1 MMGMLHN
8 YVMRKGLLLVSL
20 TKYTL
25 DRIEDGYAV
34 FLKYPEEEE
43 QEQLIILQSAINK
56 PVQVGD
62 RVLIEEIDDFYQIE
76 ILKEETEQKKTE
88 IQSLMDRL
96 RKKNQ

>member
-1 MMGMLHN
+1 MMEMLRN
-8 YVMRKGLLLVSL
+8 YVMRKGISLVNS

-43 QEQLIILQSAINK
+43 QLIILQSAMNK
-56 PVQVGD
+56 PVRVGD
-62 RVLIEEIDDFYQIE
+62 RVLIEEVDGIYQFE
-76 ILKEETEQKKTE
+76 ILKEETEQKKAN

-96 RKKNQ
+96 RRKNQ

>member
-1 MMGMLHN
+1 M
-8 YVMRKGLLLVSL
+8 SL

-43 QEQLIILQSAINK
+43 QIIILQSAMNK

-62 RVLIEEIDDFYQIE
+62 RVQIEETDGIYHIE
-76 ILKEETEQKKTE
+76 ILKEETEQKKAE
-88 IQSLMDRL
+88 IRSLMDRL
-96 RKKNQ
+96 RRKNQ

>member
-1 MMGMLHN
+1 
-8 YVMRKGLLLVSL
+8 L

-34 FLKYPEEEE
+34 FLKYLEEE
-43 QEQLIILQSAINK
+43 EQLIILQSAINK

-62 RVLIEEIDDFYQIE
+62 RVLIEEIDSFYQIE
-76 ILKEETEQKKTE
+76 ILKEETEQKKAD